1 MSDAQPF
8 ALLQR
13 FGAGQLSGANRPIRL
28 RLAHGRGVETDAQGL
43 TQILKP
49 AIQFG
54 RFTIEAIND

>member
-28 RLAHGRGVETDAQGL
+28 RLAQGL
-43 TQILKP
+43 TQILTS
-49 AIQFG
+49 AIPFG